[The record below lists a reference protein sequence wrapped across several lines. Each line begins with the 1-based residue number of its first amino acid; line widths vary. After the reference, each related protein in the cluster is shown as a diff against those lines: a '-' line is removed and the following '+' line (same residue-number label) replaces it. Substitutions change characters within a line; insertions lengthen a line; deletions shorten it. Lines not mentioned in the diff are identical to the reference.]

1 MNPSRLAVEG
11 SDLTSKVKD
20 KGVKP
25 SFALGPKIEL
35 IAEGKV
41 PLPEVWITTFFL
53 PLLGVFDTIKR
64 TPSFLR
70 VTGTKA

>member
-41 PLPEVWITTFFL
+41 PLPEV
-53 PLLGVFDTIKR
+53 
-64 TPSFLR
+64 
-70 VTGTKA
+70 